1 MFDLPEFI
9 RLRAIKLH
17 ALQNQIDELN
27 AAKSAVFKSTKQDSS
42 KLIADGL
49 KIAFGIPRIDPF
61 KRAEKMAI
69 DDQARNIL
77 AILIGDTRVA
87 DNDSGKAAGEMC
99 QKTGEGF
106 EEWRAARDA
115 ERATSFPKLLTG
127 PKKS

>member
-17 ALQNQIDELN
+17 VIQDQIDELN
-27 AAKSAVFKSTKQDSS
+27 AAKSAVFKSTKKDSS

-49 KIAFGIPRIDPF
+49 KVAFAIARMDPS
-61 KRAEKMAI
+61 KCAEKMAI
-69 DDQARNIL
+69 DDQSRDIL

-87 DNDSGKAAGEMC
+87 DNDSGKAAAETC

-106 EEWRAARDA
+106 ED
-115 ERATSFPKLLTG
+115 
-127 PKKS
+127 